1 MSPSK
6 KVFGHPINI
15 TRAYVAELFAPD
27 HHPLVLVPHRTR
39 IYGSRDGQVKTAQDI
54 ETPRQFYE
62 GTYYSTL
69 YKTVRAVGPH
79 HLYLGSWTPPRLH
92 PTDWPIMAANC
103 DAIGLDFYSPTFLD
117 SGGRRS
123 FKARRSRCWWAS
135 TPSPPTTA
143 ACAASAW
150 AVIKAK
156 SRLQIRSPATSM
168 RNGCRLRPPI
178 PTWWESNGSNTWTSR
193 LPGAA
198 TTMASRTSHP
208 AWCSARMPRS
218 EWWTAPTARSTTW
231 PLNSETTLRAAP
243 WMDFALLWK
252 KPVVRLILSSSARV
266 AVDIACGVGK
276 RLNNSGVAMLTRT
289 SVHWAERIVATR
301 SSQGELWVRAQST
314 AG

>member
-69 YKTVRAVGPH
+69 YKTVRAVDPH
-79 HLYLGSWTPPRLH
+79 HLYLGSWTQPRLH

-103 DAIGLDFYSPTFLD
+103 DVIGLDFYSPTFLD
-117 SGGRRS
+117 SGVQALIQSTKKPVLVGEYS
-123 FKARRSRCWWAS
+123 F
-135 TPSPPTTA
+135 PSDYGGMRGFGV
-143 ACAASAW
+143 

-218 EWWTAPTARSTTW
+218 EWWMAPTARSTTW
-231 PLNSETTLRAAP
+231 
-243 WMDFALLWK
+243 
-252 KPVVRLILSSSARV
+252 
-266 AVDIACGVGK
+266 
-276 RLNNSGVAMLTRT
+276 
-289 SVHWAERIVATR
+289 
-301 SSQGELWVRAQST
+301 
-314 AG
+314 